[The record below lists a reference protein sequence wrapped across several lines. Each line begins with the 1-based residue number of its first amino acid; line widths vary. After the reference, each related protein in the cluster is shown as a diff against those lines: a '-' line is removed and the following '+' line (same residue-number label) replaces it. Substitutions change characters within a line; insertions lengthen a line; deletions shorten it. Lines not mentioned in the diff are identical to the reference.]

1 MCGGGGG
8 GHIVV
13 STKFYAEQPSSTLI
27 IIIIIRDVTVHVF
40 VPKLFGMGLGSVH
53 MFTERIQYSFFHQCP
68 QLASSERSI
77 SRNI

>member
-1 MCGGGGG
+1 M
-8 GHIVV
+8 V
-13 STKFYAEQPSSTLI
+13 STKKIYAAHPSSTLI

-40 VPKLFGMGLGSVH
+40 VPKRFDMGLGSVR
-53 MFTERIQYSFFHQCP
+53 MFTERIQYYFFHQCA